1 MVQITQRMDGLR
13 SLYPEVRKILR
24 DSVPDY
30 WPDLGNV
37 LAKLFEEPLIPEAML
52 PLASCKAVNGNPKDA
67 VHVSAALLAM
77 GMSVRIFDDL
87 FDQDKSEELWEQV
100 GPQRTW
106 NYASVINNISFEIIN
121 SAPLHHDIRQK
132 VNQHIIDSIFC
143 LAAGQDRD
151 ISGLTRTIDEYW
163 LTAEMKSANVYA
175 TACAAGAIVGTD
187 NEELIHACGVF
198 GHHLGLTIQIFN
210 DMESIWLPKGITDLK
225 QGKITLPLLYGLT
238 KDHSEKDE
246 LKVLVLSNQIASHS
260 ERIKEILDNI
270 ETKTFLIW
278 AALKEREQ
286 ALEAISICPDSEGK
300 EVLQSFITGIF
311 GDIDSILE
319 DERSPKTVSSKF

>member
-1 MVQITQRMDGLR
+1 MNWLKP
-13 SLYPEVRKILR
+13 LYPEIRTILS

-30 WPDLGNV
+30 WPELRDVLG
-37 LAKLFEEPLIPEAML
+37 KLIEEPIIPEAML

-87 FDQDKSEELWEQV
+87 FDRDKSGELWEQV
-100 GPQRTW
+100 GPERTW
-106 NYASVINNISFEIIN
+106 NYAAVVHNLSFEILN
-121 SAPLHHDIRQK
+121 RTPLHPDIRQK
-132 VNQHIIDSIFC
+132 INQCIIDSFFC

-151 ISGLTRTIDEYW
+151 ISGATKTIDEYW
-163 LTAEMKSANVYA
+163 QTIEMKSGNIYA
-175 TACAAGAIVGTD
+175 TACAAGAIAGTEND
-187 NEELIHACGVF
+187 ELIHACGVF

-238 KDHSEKDE
+238 KDHPEKDE
-246 LKVLVLSNQIASHS
+246 LKSLVSSNQIASHS

-270 ETKTFLIW
+270 DTKTFLIW

-286 ALEAISICPDSEGK
+286 ALEAISACPDHEGIK
-300 EVLQSFITGIF
+300 ALESFITGMF
-311 GDIDSILE
+311 GDIDSLI
-319 DERSPKTVSSKF
+319 PKTEAGEIIRAGIKKN